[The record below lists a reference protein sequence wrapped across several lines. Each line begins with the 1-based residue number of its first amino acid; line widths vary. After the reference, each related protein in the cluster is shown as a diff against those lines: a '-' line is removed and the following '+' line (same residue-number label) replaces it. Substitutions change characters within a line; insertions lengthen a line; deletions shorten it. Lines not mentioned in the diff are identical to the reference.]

1 MKKLFLLL
9 AGVAVVGFIFAQ
21 GPITIKKATKAAK
34 IDGIADSNDPWNA
47 GGLAWINMTQN
58 KGANT
63 TTDITCKFQLTY
75 DDNNLYLIAQSSGD
89 KVMDTS
95 AAGIPNSYERDCFE
109 VFVKCDT
116 TSGETGTYIPGDFQ
130 FRQSRA
136 SIFPDRFDA
145 GQLISS
151 WKDNGN
157 FKIVQT
163 EGSGNYTQEWQMPWA
178 LLADSSGMDPEW
190 DSKQIKFDIQ
200 NADNTTAAGNGR
212 TQQLFWNSGSD
223 EQWHNT
229 TYFGL
234 VTLETTVPPRIG
246 GSVHKIQATSRNLN
260 YDGTN
265 LKLTKVGDL
274 VIYNVAGVKVA
285 SLKNVS
291 IYNTKSLTSGVY
303 IAQSGRNVL
312 QIR

>member
-21 GPITIKKATKAAK
+21 GPITIKRASKAAK
-34 IDGIADSNDPWNA
+34 IDGVADSNDPWNA
-47 GGLAWINMTQN
+47 GGVTWINMTQN

-63 TTDITCKFQLTY
+63 TSDITCKFQLTY
-75 DDNNLYLIAQSSGD
+75 DNSNLYLIAQSSGD
-89 KVMDTS
+89 KVMDTD
-95 AAGIPNSYERDCFE
+95 AVAIPNSYERDCFE
-109 VFVKCDT
+109 VFVKLDT
-116 TSGETGTYIPGDFQ
+116 TSGDAGTYIPGDFQ

-145 GQLISS
+145 GQLIAG
-151 WKDNGN
+151 WQDNGN
-157 FKIVQT
+157 FKIAQT
-163 EGSGNYTQEWQMPWA
+163 EGSGNYQQEWQMPWS

-190 DSKQIKFDIQ
+190 DHIQIKFDIQ

-234 VTLETTVPPRIG
+234 VTLQDKVVPVSVPTVKA
-246 GSVHKIQATSRNLN
+246 SAKNLYYN
-260 YDGTN
+260 GIE
-265 LKLTKVGDL
+265 LKLSKAGNL

-291 IYNTKSLTSGVY
+291 SFNASSLTSGVF
-303 IAQSGRNVL
+303 
-312 QIR
+312 